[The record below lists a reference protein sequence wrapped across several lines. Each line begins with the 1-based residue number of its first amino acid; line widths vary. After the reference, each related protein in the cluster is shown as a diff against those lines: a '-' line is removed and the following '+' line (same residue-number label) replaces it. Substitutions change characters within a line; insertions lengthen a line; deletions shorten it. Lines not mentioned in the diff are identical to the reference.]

1 MDLNQINSISDELI
15 KKSQALVNERND
27 LREELLNTRRREN
40 INNLRSVINFRL
52 RILEIDM
59 LSEKNICLEKLLRL
73 EKCKTQ
79 EISF

>member
-15 KKSQALVNERND
+15 KKSQALVNERNN